1 MNKDV
6 KCSIKV
12 SQVKWINMDSGN
24 INPLAYEKCHDS
36 AGSVVDIVTTDRFSI
51 KPAKKENNQSCKNPY
66 RCFRIE

>member
-1 MNKDV
+1 
-6 KCSIKV
+6 
-12 SQVKWINMDSGN
+12 MDSGN